1 MPTSVAQRPGEAAN
15 FVKMTENMQSA
26 SVDPIE
32 VVRRHSLTALVRDE
46 IERHIVDGTLA
57 PGDKL
62 NEADWAARLQVSRG
76 PVREAFRALEQA
88 GLVRT
93 EKNRGV
99 FVRTVS
105 LAEADEI
112 YAVRALLEEAAC
124 RMLATCIDAGRLAV
138 LRDWL
143 DAMRAALA
151 SHDRDA
157 YGRANVAFHDAIV
170 AAAGNAKLY
179 ETYRRLV
186 SELSLF
192 RRAALAVEADA
203 MERSLA
209 EHRAILNALAS
220 RDAGR
225 AAALMH
231 AHVHDGRLR
240 AHAACGAGEVRAAGS
255 MAAGC
260 ESGARGK

>member
-1 MPTSVAQRPGEAAN
+1 MTEYMHSTSVD
-15 FVKMTENMQSA
+15 S
-26 SVDPIE
+26 IE
-32 VVRRHSLTALVRDE
+32 VLRRHSLTTLVRDE
-46 IERHIVDGTLA
+46 IERHIIEGALA

-62 NEADWAARLQVSRG
+62 NETDWAARLQVSRG

-112 YAVRALLEEAAC
+112 YAVRAVLEEAAC
-124 RMLATCIDAGRLAV
+124 RLLAASIDARQLAG
-138 LRDWL
+138 LRNWL
-143 DAMRAALA
+143 DAMRAAA
-151 SHDRDA
+151 EAHDHDA
-157 YGRANVAFHDAIV
+157 YARANVAFHDALM
-170 AAAGNAKLY
+170 AASGNLKLY

-192 RRAALAVEADA
+192 RRAALVVHADA

-209 EHRAILNALAS
+209 EHRAILTALAS
-220 RDAGR
+220 RDADL
-225 AAALMH
+225 AAKLMH
-231 AHVHDGRLR
+231 AHVHGGLQR
-240 AHAACGAGEVRAAGS
+240 AHAACETAGKAAGK
-255 MAAGC
+255 AAGPLGGVPRVPAAPV
-260 ESGARGK
+260 SND

>member
-1 MPTSVAQRPGEAAN
+1 
-15 FVKMTENMQSA
+15 MTEYMQTA
-26 SVDPIE
+26 SVHPIE

-46 IERHIVDGTLA
+46 IDRQIVEGELA

-62 NEADWAARLQVSRG
+62 NEADWAARLHVSRG

-93 EKNRGV
+93 VKNRGV

-112 YAVRALLEEAAC
+112 YAVRAVLEEAAC
-124 RMLATCIDAGRLAV
+124 RKLAATIDARQLAV

-143 DAMRAALA
+143 DAMRAALDA
-151 SHDRDA
+151 RDHDA
-157 YGRANVAFHDAIV
+157 YTRANVAFHDAIV
-170 AAAGNAKLY
+170 AAAGNLKLY

-192 RRAALAVEADA
+192 RRAALVVHADA

-209 EHRAILNALAS
+209 EHRAILTALAS
-220 RDAGR
+220 RDADH

-231 AHVHDGRLR
+231 AHANGGLQR
-240 AHAACGAGEVRAAGS
+240 AEAACKEGAD
-255 MAAGC
+255 
-260 ESGARGK
+260 ESGKESGKEGGKECGKEGRNEGRN

>member
-1 MPTSVAQRPGEAAN
+1 
-15 FVKMTENMQSA
+15 MQSA
-26 SVDPIE
+26 SVDPIDL
-32 VVRRHSLTALVRDE
+32 VRRHSLTALVRDE
-46 IERHIVDGTLA
+46 IERNIMAGVLA
-57 PGDKL
+57 PGAKL

-99 FVRTVS
+99 FVRIVS

-112 YAVRALLEEAAC
+112 YAVRAVLEEAAC
-124 RMLATCIDAGRLAV
+124 RMLAASIDAMQLAG
-138 LRDWL
+138 LRKQI
-143 DAMRAALA
+143 DAMRCALDV
-151 SHDRDA
+151 HDHDA
-157 YGRANVAFHDAIV
+157 YARANVAFHDGIV

-186 SELSLF
+186 GELSLF
-192 RRAALAVEADA
+192 RRAALVVRADA

-209 EHRAILNALAS
+209 EHRAILTALAS
-220 RDAGR
+220 RDADQ

-231 AHVHDGRLR
+231 AHVNGGRLR
-240 AHAACGAGEVRAAGS
+240 AHEACEPAGQRGVLLPSSAQTDEERA
-255 MAAGC
+255 
-260 ESGARGK
+260 

>member
-1 MPTSVAQRPGEAAN
+1 
-15 FVKMTENMQSA
+15 MTEYMQNA

-32 VVRRHSLTALVRDE
+32 VVRRHSLTTLVRDE
-46 IERHIVDGTLA
+46 IERHIVEGALA

-112 YAVRALLEEAAC
+112 YAVRAVLEEAAC
-124 RMLATCIDAGRLAV
+124 RLLAARIDAGKLAV

-143 DAMRAALA
+143 DAMRAALDA
-151 SHDRDA
+151 RDHDGYA
-157 YGRANVAFHDAIV
+157 RANVAFHDALV
-170 AAAGNAKLY
+170 AASGNLKLY

-192 RRAALAVEADA
+192 RRAALVVQADA

-209 EHRAILNALAS
+209 EHRAILTALAS
-220 RDAGR
+220 RDADL

-231 AHVHDGRLR
+231 AHVSGGQQR
-240 AHAACGAGEVRAAGS
+240 AHAACEAAGPL
-255 MAAGC
+255 AAVQM
-260 ESGARGK
+260 SAATD

>member
-1 MPTSVAQRPGEAAN
+1 
-15 FVKMTENMQSA
+15 MTKYMHPA

-32 VVRRHSLTALVRDE
+32 VVRRHSLTTLVRDA
-46 IERHIVDGTLA
+46 IERHIVEGALA

-62 NEADWAARLQVSRG
+62 SEADWAARLQVSRG

-112 YAVRALLEEAAC
+112 YAVRAVLEEAAC
-124 RMLATCIDAGRLAV
+124 RLLAASIDARKLAV

-143 DAMRAALA
+143 DAMRAALDA
-151 SHDRDA
+151 RDHDA
-157 YGRANVAFHDAIV
+157 YARANVAFHDALV
-170 AAAGNAKLY
+170 AASGNQKLH
-179 ETYRRLV
+179 ETHRRLV

-192 RRAALAVEADA
+192 RRAALVVQADA

-209 EHRAILNALAS
+209 EHRAILSALAS
-220 RDAGR
+220 RDADH
-225 AAALMH
+225 AATLMR
-231 AHVHDGRLR
+231 AHVHGGLQR
-240 AHAACGAGEVRAAGS
+240 AYAACEPAGPLGGGRMAS
-255 MAAGC
+255 M
-260 ESGARGK
+260 SSD

>member
-1 MPTSVAQRPGEAAN
+1 VAK
-15 FVKMTENMQSA
+15 FVEMTENMQTA
-26 SVDPIE
+26 AGVVSVAPIE
-32 VVRRHSLTALVRDE
+32 VVRRHSLTTLVRDE
-46 IERHIVDGTLA
+46 IERHIVEGALA

-62 NEADWAARLQVSRG
+62 NEADWAGRLQVSRG

-112 YAVRALLEEAAC
+112 YAVRAVLEEAAC
-124 RMLATCIDAGRLAV
+124 RMLASTIDAQRLAG
-138 LRDWL
+138 LREWL
-143 DAMRAALA
+143 DAMRDAAA
-151 SHDRDA
+151 ARDHDA
-157 YGRANVAFHDAIV
+157 YARANVAFHDAIV
-170 AAAGNAKLY
+170 VAAGNQKMV

-192 RRAALAVEADA
+192 RRAALVAHDDA

-209 EHRAILNALAS
+209 EHRAILTALAS
-220 RDAGR
+220 RDAGH

-231 AHVHDGRLR
+231 AHVKGGRQR
-240 AHAACGAGEVRAAGS
+240 AHDACDPAGGLSAAQMSSAAND
-255 MAAGC
+255 
-260 ESGARGK
+260 

>member
-1 MPTSVAQRPGEAAN
+1 
-15 FVKMTENMQSA
+15 MTENMEIASA
-26 SVDPIE
+26 DPID

-46 IERHIVDGTLA
+46 IERNIVEGVLS

-62 NEADWAARLQVSRG
+62 TETDWAARLQVSRG

-99 FVRTVS
+99 FVRIVS

-112 YAVRALLEEAAC
+112 YAVRAVLEEAAC
-124 RMLATCIDAGRLAV
+124 RMLASSIDAAQLAE
-138 LRDWL
+138 LREQL
-143 DAMRAALA
+143 DAMRSAFDAQ
-151 SHDRDA
+151 DRDA
-157 YGRANVAFHDAIV
+157 YARANVAFHDGIV
-170 AAAGNAKLY
+170 AAAGNGKLY

-186 SELSLF
+186 GELSLF
-192 RRAALAVEADA
+192 RRAALVVHADA
-203 MERSLA
+203 MGRSLA
-209 EHRAILNALAS
+209 EHRAILTALAS

-231 AHVHDGRLR
+231 AHVNGGRQRMHEAYEPVGQRSALLPPSAPIDEER
-240 AHAACGAGEVRAAGS
+240 A
-255 MAAGC
+255 
-260 ESGARGK
+260 

>member
-1 MPTSVAQRPGEAAN
+1 
-15 FVKMTENMQSA
+15 MTEYMQSGGI
-26 SVDPIE
+26 DPIE

-46 IERHIVDGTLA
+46 IERHIVEGSLA

-62 NEADWAARLQVSRG
+62 NEADWAMRLQVSRG

-105 LAEADEI
+105 LAEAGEM
-112 YAVRALLEEAAC
+112 YAVRAVLEEAAC
-124 RMLATCIDAGRLAV
+124 RMLAARIDAPRLAV

-143 DAMRAALA
+143 EAMRAALDA
-151 SHDRDA
+151 QDQDA
-157 YGRANVAFHDAIV
+157 YTRANVAFHDALV
-170 AAAGNAKLY
+170 MAAGNSKLY

-192 RRAALAVEADA
+192 RRAALVVHEDVMA
-203 MERSLA
+203 RSLA
-209 EHRAILNALAS
+209 EHRAILTALAS
-220 RDAGR
+220 RDAEH
-225 AAALMH
+225 AAALIH
-231 AHVHDGRLR
+231 AHVHSGLQR
-240 AHAACGAGEVRAAGS
+240 AHAACEPAGRLDAVS
-255 MAAGC
+255 ND
-260 ESGARGK
+260 

>member
-1 MPTSVAQRPGEAAN
+1 
-15 FVKMTENMQSA
+15 MTEYMHSA

-32 VVRRHSLTALVRDE
+32 ILRRHSLTTLVRDE
-46 IERHIVDGTLA
+46 IERHIVGGMLA

-112 YAVRALLEEAAC
+112 YAVRAVLEEGAC
-124 RMLATCIDAGRLAV
+124 RMLASSIDAGKLAV
-138 LRDWL
+138 LRDWV

-151 SHDRDA
+151 LHDHDA
-157 YGRANVAFHDAIV
+157 YARANVAFHDALV
-170 AAAGNAKLY
+170 AAAGNTKLY
-179 ETYRRLV
+179 DTYRRLV
-186 SELSLF
+186 SELRLF
-192 RRAALAVEADA
+192 RRAALGVQADA
-203 MERSLA
+203 MVRSLA
-209 EHRAILNALAS
+209 EHRAILTALAS
-220 RDAGR
+220 RDAEQ
-225 AAALMH
+225 AAQLMR
-231 AHVHDGRLR
+231 AHVQGGLQR
-240 AHAACGAGEVRAAGS
+240 AHAACEAAGDAAHEQRLPAGAGAAGS
-255 MAAGC
+255 
-260 ESGARGK
+260 RGR